1 MCCGVYSEACTLDLV
16 LLFCGHEAMHGP
28 LVWGVDLRW
37 STLIYLCTLQRH
49 WCELVPL
56 VSLWFFMS
64 FPTWCQENCH
74 LLSFPLKS
82 CSSVHAQVVLM
93 LPQEPEKLY
102 TLHSG
107 RSTTI
112 LVLTVLPGER
122 CVKQSYSSSIYFSS
136 ASFTVCPK
144 RLLRSSTWIIIVA

>member
-1 MCCGVYSEACTLDLV
+1 MKESKCVAGCILKLAPCSA
-16 LLFCGHEAMHGP
+16 LLWSWSYAWAASLGSWSA
-28 LVWGVDLRW
+28 LIYVDLPMYTAK
-37 STLIYLCTLQRH
+37 TLMRTSAT
-49 WCELVPL
+49 
-56 VSLWFFMS
+56 SLFMS

-112 LVLTVLPGER
+112 LVSLTVLPGD
-122 CVKQSYSSSIYFSS
+122 VWNKVTVHQYMSPVHLSQSVPNDCWEVQPGS
-136 ASFTVCPK
+136 
-144 RLLRSSTWIIIVA
+144 